1 MIERAVVEYIANA
14 LWQIPLLAGGAWLFL
29 WALRPGARTQY
40 GVWLAVLGMGVLL
53 PMHGMGSAGG
63 SAMQVAQA
71 RVGPDSGGVGGT
83 SFAPGF
89 APDVA
94 PDFARDAVPDVAPVS
109 ASISVSSSQ
118 AQPLKN
124 GESETPLAKKEAP
137 RKSWFDVAPRVRQ
150 VSLTDSAVNWV
161 VGMYVSAILFGML
174 RVARAWRAARRLVE
188 DSWETT
194 VCSCEMAYLEGYG
207 ERLGV
212 ELPRLRESCAVSSPM
227 VVGVVAPVLL
237 LPEGFGRHT
246 DDEVR
251 AALCH
256 ELAHVKRRDYLV
268 NLICQVAALPVAWH
282 PVTYGVQQRIRRTRE
297 MVCDAMAAREMQ
309 SEIGY
314 ARCLLAMARSM
325 LRGEGMV
332 EQAGGLGLFGNN
344 ILEERVMRL
353 METKTAMSVR
363 AKVARA
369 AGGATIMIAAIT
381 MAAMLHVAPMMAEQN
396 TAAAPQSV
404 RVASGTSLP
413 QAAVDVLPASVAPVA
428 PVGTVALLA
437 PVAPSAAVPV
447 GPLAPV
453 APVGV
458 IPAVAAVPAVP
469 VVSAV
474 APVPVPG
481 PITPTP
487 APQSSPA
494 PVLAPVAPAPPD
506 PASAPGLPSV
516 PAPPS
521 PEAKDTDGGSYAI
534 VNGERRELTPEEKS
548 EIDRAVAEA
557 KAKIDSPEFRKQMAD
572 ARRQA
577 AEAAAKINSPEFRK
591 QIQDAVEQSHAA
603 RDYINSPEFKKQME
617 DAQRQAAEAAAKINS
632 PEFRKQIQDAVEQSR
647 AARDYIN
654 SPEFKQK
661 MDELQ
666 KNSVPMKDLQMQKMQ
681 MQLQGMANFN
691 TAELQRQMEGLHKQL
706 QISPLP
712 LQMKELQRQ
721 LQSGDMQREM
731 TEAMKRLME
740 AQGHSGECQPGK

>member
-94 PDFARDAVPDVAPVS
+94 PVS
-109 ASISVSSSQ
+109 ASVSNTQ
-118 AQPLKN
+118 EQPSKS

-344 ILEERVMRL
+344 LLEERVMRL

-516 PAPPS
+516 PAPQS
-521 PEAKDTDGGSYAI
+521 PEAKDTDGSSYAI

-740 AQGHSGECQPGK
+740 ALGHSGECQSGK

>member
-89 APDVA
+89 A
-94 PDFARDAVPDVAPVS
+94 PDVAPVS

-344 ILEERVMRL
+344 LLEERVMRL

-413 QAAVDVLPASVAPVA
+413 QAAVDVLPASVTPVA

-521 PEAKDTDGGSYAI
+521 PEAKDTDGSSYAI

-740 AQGHSGECQPGK
+740 ALGHSGECQSGK